1 MIEDITVRY
10 LESFKDKRPKEPIL
24 IEGLPGIG
32 QVGKLVAEYMIHL
45 LGAEKIGEIHSIY
58 FPPQVI
64 LEENGLARLARNELF
79 LYHTEEKDIIFLV
92 GDHQSTSNE
101 GHYILADQYCEI
113 AEELNVKRIYTL
125 GGFGVGHLVNEPRV
139 LGAVNRAELRE
150 EIEAAG
156 VTFNRDEPGGGI
168 IGAAGLMLGLSAQ
181 RGIDAV
187 CLMGETSGYIVDPM
201 AAASVL
207 AVLSKLTG
215 VPVDPTRL
223 NDRAAEMEKVIESM
237 VEGGKGKGRGTELYR
252 VRNRGSLALHRVISC
267 ISCVPEPDYFC
278 KNAIISSISGTE
290 CTG

>member
-1 MIEDITVRY
+1 MIEDITVHY
-10 LESFKDKRPKEPIL
+10 LGNFKEKRPVDPIF

-32 QVGKLVAEYMIHL
+32 QVGKLVAEYMIHQ
-45 LGAEKIGEIHSIY
+45 LGAEKIGEINSIY

-64 LEENGLARLARNELF
+64 LDENGLARLARNELY
-79 LYHTEEKDIIFLV
+79 LYHTDEKDIVFLV

-101 GHYILADQYCEI
+101 GHYLLADQYCEI
-113 AEELNVKRIYTL
+113 AEELKVRRIYTL
-125 GGFGVGHLVNEPRV
+125 GGFGVGHLVNVPRV
-139 LGAVNRAELRE
+139 LGAINRTELRE

-156 VTFNRDEPGGGI
+156 VTFTRDEPGGGI
-168 IGAAGLMLGLSAQ
+168 VGAAGLMLALSAQ

-207 AVLSKLTG
+207 SVLSRLAG

-237 VEGGKGKGRGTELYR
+237 VEGEKSKDEELSYI
-252 VRNRGSLALHRVISC
+252 G
-267 ISCVPEPDYFC
+267 
-278 KNAIISSISGTE
+278 
-290 CTG
+290 

>member
-1 MIEDITVRY
+1 MIDDITVRY
-10 LESFKDKRPKEPIL
+10 LESFKDKQLREPIL

-32 QVGKLVAEYMIHL
+32 QVGKLVAEYMIHQ

-64 LEENGLARLARNELF
+64 LDNRGLTRLVRNELY
-79 LYHTEEKDIIFLV
+79 LYQTGEKDIIFLI

-101 GHYILADQYCEI
+101 GHYILADHYCEI
-113 AEELNVKRIYTL
+113 AEELRVKRIYTL

-139 LGAVNRAELRE
+139 LGAINRAELRE

-168 IGAAGLMLGLSAQ
+168 VGAAGLMLGLSAL

-207 AVLSKLTG
+207 AVLSRLSG
-215 VPVDPTRL
+215 IPVDPTML
-223 NDRAAEMEKVIESM
+223 NDRASEMEKVIESM
-237 VEGGKGKGRGTELYR
+237 VEGEKPKDEELTYI
-252 VRNRGSLALHRVISC
+252 G
-267 ISCVPEPDYFC
+267 
-278 KNAIISSISGTE
+278 
-290 CTG
+290 

>member
-10 LESFKDKRPKEPIL
+10 LENFKDKRPVDPIL

-32 QVGKLVAEYMIHL
+32 QVGKLVAEYMIHQ
-45 LGAEKIGEIHSIY
+45 LGAEKIGEIYSIY
-58 FPPQVI
+58 LPPQVI
-64 LEENGLARLARNELF
+64 LDENGLARLARNELF
-79 LYHTEEKDIIFLV
+79 LYHTEEKDLLFLV

-101 GHYILADQYCEI
+101 GHYLLADQYCEI
-113 AEELNVKRIYTL
+113 AEELKVKRIYTL

-139 LGAVNRAELRE
+139 LGAINRAELRG
-150 EIEAAG
+150 EIEASG
-156 VTFNRDEPGGGI
+156 VTFTRDEPGGGI

-237 VEGGKGKGRGTELYR
+237 VEDGKSKDEELSYI
-252 VRNRGSLALHRVISC
+252 G
-267 ISCVPEPDYFC
+267 
-278 KNAIISSISGTE
+278 
-290 CTG
+290 

>member
-10 LESFKDKRPKEPIL
+10 LESFTDKRPKEPIL

-32 QVGKLVAEYMIHL
+32 QVGKLVAEYMIHQ

-64 LEENGLARLARNELF
+64 LDENGLARLARNELF
-79 LYHTEEKDIIFLV
+79 MYHTEERDLLFLV

-101 GHYILADQYCEI
+101 GHYLLADQYCEI
-113 AEELNVKRIYTL
+113 AEELHVRRIYTL

-139 LGAVNRAELRE
+139 LGAINRAELRG

-156 VTFNRDEPGGGI
+156 VTFTRDEPGGGI
-168 IGAAGLMLGLSAQ
+168 IGAAGLMLGLSAR

-207 AVLSKLTG
+207 AVLSKLAG

-223 NDRAAEMEKVIESM
+223 NDRAAEMEKVIENL
-237 VEGGKGKGRGTELYR
+237 VEDGKSKDEELSYI
-252 VRNRGSLALHRVISC
+252 G
-267 ISCVPEPDYFC
+267 
-278 KNAIISSISGTE
+278 
-290 CTG
+290 